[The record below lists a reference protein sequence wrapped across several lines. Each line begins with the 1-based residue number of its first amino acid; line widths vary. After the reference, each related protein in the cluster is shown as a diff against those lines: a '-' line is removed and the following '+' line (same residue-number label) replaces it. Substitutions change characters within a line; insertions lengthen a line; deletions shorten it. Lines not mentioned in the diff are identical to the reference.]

1 MSPETPRAARRF
13 FLLWIGLISF
23 AVFAL
28 PFLSLGEEAT
38 PGKIQFSFPSSQST
52 SDKNKTED
60 GSRWK
65 QIETQHTVIRY
76 NSSDDLEKFDRKI
89 DFSPGEFSLKS
100 LFSSSDSG
108 NERKRFTEK
117 IDALFE
123 RVQEILDMRKK
134 SKKKVKIQLY
144 SGKQELQEAY
154 KALFGG
160 ELNVRAWYIFETNT
174 IFINVNDVHEGMLA
188 HEMAHSV
195 IDHYLTVRPPRAA
208 AEILAVYVDTHLFRK
223 TKKYGRYE

>member
-1 MSPETPRAARRF
+1 MSPGTPRAARRF
-13 FLLWIGLISF
+13 FSVWIGLISF

-28 PFLSLGEEAT
+28 PFLSFGEEAT
-38 PGKIQFSFPSSQST
+38 PGKIPFAIPPART
-52 SDKNKTED
+52 TPEKTEAVP
-60 GSRWK
+60 RWR
-65 QIETQHTVIRY
+65 QIETQHTVIHY
-76 NSSDDLEKFDRKI
+76 NSPDDLKKFDRKI
-89 DFSPGEFSLKS
+89 DFSPGEFSLKN
-100 LFSSSDSG
+100 LFSSSDAG
-108 NERKRFTEK
+108 DERKRFIEK
-117 IDALFE
+117 IDALYE

-134 SKKKVKIQLY
+134 SEKKVKIQLY
-144 SGKQELQEAY
+144 SGKKALEAAY
-154 KALFGG
+154 KELFGG
-160 ELNVRAWYIFETNT
+160 KLNVRAWYIFETNT

>member
-1 MSPETPRAARRF
+1 MFPGTPRAARRF
-13 FLLWIGLISF
+13 FSVWIGLISF

-28 PFLSLGEEAT
+28 PFLSWGEEAT
-38 PGKIQFSFPSSQST
+38 PGKILFTIPPPGT
-52 SDKNKTED
+52 TPEKTEAA
-60 GSRWK
+60 SRWH

-76 NSSDDLEKFDRKI
+76 NSADDLEKFDRKI

-100 LFSSSDSG
+100 LFSSSGSK
-108 NERKRFTEK
+108 NEREQFNEK
-117 IDALFE
+117 IDALYE

-144 SGKQELQEAY
+144 SGKKELQEAY

-174 IFINVNDVHEGMLA
+174 IFINVNDAHEGMLA

-195 IDHYLTVRPPRAA
+195 IDHYLTVRPPRAT

>member
-1 MSPETPRAARRF
+1 MSPGTPRTARRF
-13 FLLWIGLISF
+13 FSVWIGLISF

-28 PFLSLGEEAT
+28 PFLSPGEEAA

-52 SDKNKTED
+52 SDKTED
-60 GSRWK
+60 ISRWK
-65 QIETQHTVIRY
+65 QVETQHTVIRY
-76 NSSDDLEKFDRKI
+76 NSADDLKKFDRKI
-89 DFSPGEFSLKS
+89 NFSPGEFSLKS

-108 NERKRFTEK
+108 DERKRFIEK

-134 SKKKVKIQLY
+134 SEKKVKIQLY
-144 SGKQELQEAY
+144 AGKKELEEAY
-154 KALFGG
+154 RELFGG
-160 ELNVRAWYIFETNT
+160 ELNVRAWYLFEINT
-174 IFINVNDVHEGMLA
+174 IFINVDDVHEGMLA
-188 HEMAHSV
+188 HEMAHAV
-195 IDHYLTVRPPRAA
+195 IDNYLTVRPPRAA